1 MLKSIIRRKRMRN
14 SREDYLEMMLNL
26 KRENGFIRSV
36 DIASGL
42 GITRASVSYSV
53 KKLRESGLIT
63 MSGDGMIEFT
73 PEGQEIAE
81 RTMYRHEM
89 LTSILMSMGVSEDTA
104 CDDACAM
111 EHILSEES
119 FDALMRFA
127 NTQSLPVHH
136 HDFKKHIHHE

>member
-1 MLKSIIRRKRMRN
+1 MRN

-26 KRENGFIRSV
+26 KKENGYIRSV
-36 DIASGL
+36 DIAAGL

-63 MSGDGMIEFT
+63 MFDDGIIEFT
-73 PEGQEIAE
+73 PEGLEIAE

-119 FDALMRFA
+119 FDALMKFA
-127 NTQSLPVHH
+127 KGLDLPVHH
-136 HDFKKHIHHE
+136 HDFRKHIHHDH